1 MWCQTVEYWGEAC
14 TLTLALTSSLQT
26 LKSLRQVEVINFGD
40 CLVRSKGA
48 VAIADA
54 VRGGLPKLKVPAPP
68 PAVFPWGLGF
78 PRTQGLLPWVVG
90 GRAGRGS
97 GLQRQVGLGS

>member
-1 MWCQTVEYWGEAC
+1 MGSWRARCGL

-26 LKSLRQVEVINFGD
+26 LKTLRQAEVINFGD

-54 VRGGLPKLKVPAPP
+54 VHRGLPKLKVPSGVEACP
-68 PAVFPWGLGF
+68 
-78 PRTQGLLPWVVG
+78 TQRGGVVVVER
-90 GRAGRGS
+90 GRW
-97 GLQRQVGLGS
+97 QKV